1 MARSDRQKLDFDAE
15 DDGRTIAD
23 MSGVERPSLF
33 GHIPGEGADY
43 GYGHGDPAGG
53 VPSSPGSRHRG
64 GFGGAHGRREQ
75 ERLDLT
81 PEERR
86 LAVWQALKYSLAIGS
101 VYVVG
106 LGLLILLLL
115 WLWGAFAA

>member
-1 MARSDRQKLDFDAE
+1 MARSDRKKFDAE

-33 GHIPGEGADY
+33 GHMPGEG
-43 GYGHGDPAGG
+43 GDTAPTPA
-53 VPSSPGSRHRG
+53 RHRG
-64 GFGGAHGRREQ
+64 GRAGRS
-75 ERLDLT
+75 ERDRINLT

-86 LAVWQALKYSLAIGS
+86 LAIWQALKYSLAIGS